1 MGAGS
6 STEQRSPEQPEAGSA
21 TPAEPE
27 PSGGG
32 SAAEA
37 APGTPGDPAIA
48 PADPATKVGALRA
61 TCLEE
66 RRVGRNGG
74 GLWGEGEGE
83 VPSISAC
90 SNFLA
95 GPAHLQTREPES
107 LFLGFSGF

>member
-66 RRVGRNGG
+66 ERRVGRNGG
-74 GLWGEGEGE
+74 GLWGEGEGG
-83 VPSISAC
+83 
-90 SNFLA
+90 
-95 GPAHLQTREPES
+95 GPLDLRLQ
-107 LFLGFSGF
+107 